1 MKYPVSGEQGVLA
14 LVLLSL
20 AHELVAQEDQL
31 LSHAFDRWIE
41 KHPWLVR
48 AVTAV
53 TVLHLLNL
61 LPDQLDPFHST
72 GVLTEG
78 EKE

>member
-1 MKYPVSGEQGVLA
+1 MKYPLSGEQGVA
-14 LVLLSL
+14 VLVLLGL
-20 AHELVAQEDQL
+20 AHELLAEKDQL
-31 LSHAFDRWIE
+31 LSHAFDRWLE

-61 LPDQLDPFHST
+61 LPHQIDPYHQVGNS
-72 GVLTEG
+72 
-78 EKE
+78 KERK